1 MTNEEFERYVEFSL
15 QQQAKFDAGM
25 EELRAAQAKTE
36 RTLDRA
42 EENIRHL
49 GVFIHEGFGL
59 VINLFKETDE
69 QFKETSEQFK
79 ETSAQFR
86 ETNAQFRETDTKFRE
101 TDAKIEAL
109 RESQKLTDEQLRKL
123 MGRVNR
129 HLNEDHG
136 LEN

>member
-36 RTLDRA
+36 RTLNRA
-42 EENIRHL
+42 EENISHL

-59 VINLFKETDE
+59 VINLFKDTDE
-69 QFKETSEQFK
+69 KFK
-79 ETSAQFR
+79 
-86 ETNAQFRETDTKFRE
+86 ETNAQFKDTDTKFRE

-123 MGRVNR
+123 MGRVNH
-129 HLNEDHG
+129 HLSEDHG